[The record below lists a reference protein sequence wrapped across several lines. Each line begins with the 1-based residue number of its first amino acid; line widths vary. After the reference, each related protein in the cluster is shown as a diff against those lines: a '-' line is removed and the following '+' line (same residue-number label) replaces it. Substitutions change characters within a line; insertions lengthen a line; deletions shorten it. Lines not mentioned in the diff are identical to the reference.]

1 MENVE
6 HLNGHL
12 SQLETLLIRVV
23 RPRGQLL
30 RRGTHRDGRGHEP
43 ARRHEVGQRY
53 LVFNYQP
60 GCVCRWRV
68 VMSNVAASDRI

>member
-1 MENVE
+1 MVTC
-6 HLNGHL
+6 L
-12 SQLETLLIRVV
+12 SQHKALFIRVV
-23 RPRGQLL
+23 RPRSELL
-30 RRGTHRDGRGHEP
+30 RRGTDRDGRGHEP

-53 LVFNYQP
+53 HALNHQP

>member
-6 HLNGHL
+6 HLNGHF

-23 RPRGQLL
+23 RPRGELL
-30 RRGTHRDGRGHEP
+30 RRGTDRDGRGHEP

-53 LVFNYQP
+53 LALNYQP

>member
-6 HLNGHL
+6 YLNGHL
-12 SQLETLLIRVV
+12 SQLKTLLIRVV
-23 RPRGQLL
+23 RPRGELL
-30 RRGTHRDGRGHEP
+30 RRGTDRDGRGHEP

-53 LVFNYQP
+53 HALNYQP

-68 VMSNVAASDRI
+68 VMSNVAASYRI

>member
-1 MENVE
+1 MGKVE

-12 SQLETLLIRVV
+12 SQLKTLLIRVV
-23 RPRGQLL
+23 RPRGELL

-53 LVFNYQP
+53 HALNYQP

-68 VMSNVAASDRI
+68 VISNVAASDRI